1 MFTQSYR
8 IILGLSH
15 ISHINYILIFTYHTY
30 MYVHI
35 HSFAAQRWLV
45 WSCLVQHSGGPISD
59 TTSQLLL
66 ITSQLLLISIFPLG
80 KYGEETFFKFI
91 SILWLYIV
99 LRILLN
105 RNPMSISLNIKSLF
119 LWLNHVKSVKY
130 HISHE
135 YLMKSLFWLNH
146 NS

>member
-15 ISHINYILIFTYHTY
+15 ISHINYILIFIYIYISYIYICTYTY
-30 MYVHI
+30 FCTEMVGLVMFGPTFWWPNFRH
-35 HSFAAQRWLV
+35 HLTAAFD
-45 WSCLVQHSGGPISD
+45 SIS
-59 TTSQLLL
+59 
-66 ITSQLLLISIFPLG
+66 PLG
-80 KYGEETFFKFI
+80 RYGEETFFKFI

-119 LWLNHVKSVKY
+119 LWLNTIFPMS
-130 HISHE
+130 I
-135 YLMKSLFWLNH
+135 L
-146 NS
+146 